1 MLQFSEREKERGRG
15 RNQAPDQVQ
24 VKSPSRFQLPSI
36 PSPPLLSQENVNQ
49 SLTRFMISE
58 DKIATGSDPL
68 NEAARIC
75 TNR

>member
-24 VKSPSRFQLPSI
+24 VKSPSLPSI
-36 PSPPLLSQENVNQ
+36 PSPPPLSQENVNQ
-49 SLTRFMISE
+49 GLTRFMISE

>member
-1 MLQFSEREKERGRG
+1 MLHFSEREKERGRG
-15 RNQAPDQVQ
+15 RNEPPDQVQ
-24 VKSPSRFQLPSI
+24 VKSPSLPSI

>member
-15 RNQAPDQVQ
+15 RNEPPDQVQ
-24 VKSPSRFQLPSI
+24 VKSPSLPSI
-36 PSPPLLSQENVNQ
+36 PSPPPLSQENVNQ
-49 SLTRFMISE
+49 GLTRFMISE